1 MTHHQ
6 HDPHLVLFNSC
17 TCDLNT
23 HRYIRVLEGGQIDAA
38 KPVKEGLS
46 PEAVAALIAACSET
60 DDAGAQPGDLL
71 LIAAGP
77 KATVAKAMDRV
88 RALVPLDR

>member
-1 MTHHQ
+1 MAHHQ
-6 HDPHLVLFNSC
+6 HDPPLIDFNSS
-17 TCDLNT
+17 TRDLNAR
-23 HRYIRVLEGGQIDAA
+23 RYIRVLEGGQIDAA

-46 PEAVAALIAACSET
+46 SEAVAALIAACSET
-60 DDAGAQPGDLL
+60 GDAGAQPGDLL

-88 RALVPLDR
+88 RA